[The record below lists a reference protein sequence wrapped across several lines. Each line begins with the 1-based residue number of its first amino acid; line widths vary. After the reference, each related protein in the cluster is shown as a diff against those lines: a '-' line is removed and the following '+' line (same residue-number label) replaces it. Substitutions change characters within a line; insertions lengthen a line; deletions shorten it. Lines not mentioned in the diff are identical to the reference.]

1 MPLPA
6 TIEICQKDLFTA
18 EDELKR
24 KYDEITVRRL
34 LRLREMYAWVV
45 ANPDA
50 KDRQFVDTLM
60 ERYKV
65 SQASAYSDLGII
77 KAMIPRITEASRD
90 YHRWRA
96 NEMLLET
103 YQTAKKRKDTKTME
117 RAASSYAKYNRVD
130 IEDERAM
137 PYDRFVVRRPVS

>member
-34 LRLREMYAWVV
+34 LRLREMYAWAV

-50 KDRQFVDTLM
+50 KDRQFVEVL
-60 ERYKV
+60 V
-65 SQASAYSDLGII
+65 SPRRVYLYYNNLII
-77 KAMIPRITEASRD
+77 SFIFVI
-90 YHRWRA
+90 Y
-96 NEMLLET
+96 LLLARNLHG
-103 YQTAKKRKDTKTME
+103 Y
-117 RAASSYAKYNRVD
+117 
-130 IEDERAM
+130 
-137 PYDRFVVRRPVS
+137 F

>member
-34 LRLREMYAWVV
+34 LRLREMYAWAV

-50 KDRQFVDTLM
+50 KDRQFVEVLVS
-60 ERYKV
+60 RHRI
-65 SQASAYSDLGII
+65 SQAAAYSDLAIV
-77 KAMIPRITEASRD
+77 KSMIPRIAEDHCAPYIHKYLD
-90 YHRWRA
+90 D
-96 NEMLLET
+96 
-103 YQTAKKRKDTKTME
+103 KKYLGTVRISLGQYNTK
-117 RAASSYAKYNRVD
+117 ND
-130 IEDERAM
+130 IDQLIDAISEL
-137 PYDRFVVRRPVS
+137 

>member
-34 LRLREMYAWVV
+34 LRLREMYAWAV

-50 KDRQFVDTLM
+50 KDRQFVEVL
-60 ERYKV
+60 V
-65 SQASAYSDLGII
+65 PGI
-77 KAMIPRITEASRD
+77 AFLRPRPIPISPSLSR
-90 YHRWRA
+90 
-96 NEMLLET
+96 
-103 YQTAKKRKDTKTME
+103 
-117 RAASSYAKYNRVD
+117 
-130 IEDERAM
+130 
-137 PYDRFVVRRPVS
+137 

>member
-34 LRLREMYAWVV
+34 LRLREMYAWAV

-50 KDRQFVDTLM
+50 KDRQFVEVLVS
-60 ERYKV
+60 RHRI
-65 SQASAYSDLGII
+65 SQAAAYSISPSL
-77 KAMIPRITEASRD
+77 SR
-90 YHRWRA
+90 
-96 NEMLLET
+96 
-103 YQTAKKRKDTKTME
+103 
-117 RAASSYAKYNRVD
+117 
-130 IEDERAM
+130 
-137 PYDRFVVRRPVS
+137 